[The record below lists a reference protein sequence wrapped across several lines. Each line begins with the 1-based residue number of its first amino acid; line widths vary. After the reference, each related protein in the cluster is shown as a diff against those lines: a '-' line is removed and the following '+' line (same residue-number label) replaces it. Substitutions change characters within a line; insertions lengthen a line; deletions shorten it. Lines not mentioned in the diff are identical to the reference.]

1 MSSYYQRGIHKA
13 SLIKS
18 MRTGTLRNL
27 LDIVRTNKDYVVLL
41 RDDRF
46 NVYYRG
52 GNVAKVKSDKSVD
65 FDKQYFRQHQDKA
78 KEDYDLINE
87 HIAFTKA
94 LFKDGRYNEYMAKV
108 IPAMNHYFELELK
121 GDEEKESQHQLCIS
135 NTYGSSSEFTILDL
149 EYGVSEISKFAYCG
163 ERRCG
168 KNHDSIPRPRF
179 DIVTVR
185 KSDGKICI
193 MELKKGTKA
202 LEGKSGLGE
211 HAESFESTVGHSK
224 EKEKLFVEEMRYVLE
239 QMKSL
244 DLIDERVSINSDE
257 VEYMVV
263 FQENRKETETPN
275 QVKVFR
281 DKMKEEFRK
290 YKITKQYQ
298 TIELHDGDYSLRN
311 NHL

>member
-13 SLIKS
+13 SLFKS
-18 MRTGTLRNL
+18 MSTGTLRNL

-41 RDDRF
+41 RNDYF

-52 GNVAKVKSDKSVD
+52 GNVAEVRSDKSVD

-78 KEDYDLINE
+78 KEDYDLING

-135 NTYGSSSEFTILDL
+135 NTYGSSSEYTILDL
-149 EYGVSEISKFAYCG
+149 EYQVSVRSKFAYCG

-202 LEGKSGLGE
+202 LEDESGLGE

-224 EKEKLFVEEMRYVLE
+224 EKEKLFVEEMRYVLK

-244 DLIDERVSINSDE
+244 GLIDKRVSINSDE
-257 VEYMVV
+257 VEYMFV

-281 DKMKEEFRK
+281 EKMKEEFRK

>member
-1 MSSYYQRGIHKA
+1 MSNYYQRGIHKA
-13 SLIKS
+13 SLFKS
-18 MRTGTLRNL
+18 MSTGTLRNL

-41 RDDRF
+41 RDDYF

-52 GNVAKVKSDKSVD
+52 GNVAEVRSDKSVD

-78 KEDYDLINE
+78 KEDYDLIND
-87 HIAFTKA
+87 IAFTKA

-149 EYGVSEISKFAYCG
+149 EYQVSVRSKFAYCG

-168 KNHDSIPRPRF
+168 KNHDSIPSPRF

-202 LEGKSGLGE
+202 LEGESGLGE

-224 EKEKLFVEEMRYVLE
+224 EKEKLFVEEMRYVLK

-244 DLIDERVSINSDE
+244 GLIDKRVSINSDE